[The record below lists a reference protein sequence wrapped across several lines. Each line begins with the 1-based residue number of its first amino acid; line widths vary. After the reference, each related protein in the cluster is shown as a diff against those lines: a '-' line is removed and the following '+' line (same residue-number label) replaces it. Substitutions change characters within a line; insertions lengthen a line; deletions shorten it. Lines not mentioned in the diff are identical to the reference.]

1 MYKNIIDPARVINF
15 INHFKEY
22 KFSSREESDKARQNE
37 FAEKYVIGT
46 YNELLN
52 QELKNIVKSYIHQRH
67 QSELKSINNLLNKT
81 LQSLPTLEIAGCE
94 ILDYNSAFSIVNHN
108 EPKLYLEISNI
119 QQETEKYKYEYC
131 ISIPK
136 NYAETAEKFLQNSN
150 FNLEKKKILLEEDVI
165 QLLLM
170 KLRKY
175 LIGLRKILRRL
186 RKLLKMIT

>member
-1 MYKNIIDPARVINF
+1 MC
-15 INHFKEY
+15 H
-22 KFSSREESDKARQNE
+22 
-37 FAEKYVIGT
+37 
-46 YNELLN
+46 ELLN

-94 ILDYNSAFSIVNHN
+94 ILDYNSEFSIANHN

-119 QQETEKYKYEYC
+119 QQEAEKYKYEYC

-150 FNLEKKKILLEEDVI
+150 FNLEKKEDITGGGRYTVTSNEIEKIPNWSEEDFKEV
-165 QLLLM
+165 
-170 KLRKY
+170 KKAFENDN
-175 LIGLRKILRRL
+175 
-186 RKLLKMIT
+186 LKK